1 MIQDLVT
8 FKKLPNISIPNQ
20 VHSTPIASKRKQ
32 QEQKK
37 EARGIYATRETEA
50 SCRIITGAA
59 ELQERAAFRESCST

>member
-37 EARGIYATRETEA
+37 EARGITQHVRQ
-50 SCRIITGAA
+50 RLPAA
-59 ELQERAAFRESCST
+59 

>member
-32 QEQKK
+32 EQKK
-37 EARGIYATRETEA
+37 EARGITQHVRQ
-50 SCRIITGAA
+50 RLPAA
-59 ELQERAAFRESCST
+59 